1 MLQFLLDAQYS
12 CFSNSRIS
20 KNVSIE
26 IDLQTRGIKE
36 QEKFAL
42 PEVRVITSL
51 IVSRNKRLLEIEFT
65 AKTNFVRTNILPVS
79 FSFYYSPSI
88 PD

>member
-26 IDLQTRGIKE
+26 IDLRGTKE